1 MPITPL
7 CRPVSPLPIRASSAN
22 ERTIDRAPVIV
33 GGGVAGLMTALHL
46 APIPVVL
53 LVKAKLQTEAS
64 SVWAQGGVAA
74 AVGPDDDPA
83 LHLADTLRAG
93 DGLCVEDV
101 ARRVTAAGP
110 AAIETL
116 LRYGVRFDHGPAGA
130 LQLGLEAA
138 HARRR
143 IVHAAGDGTG
153 REIMRA
159 LVTAV
164 RETPSITVLEGVEA
178 RRLLVTDGAI
188 SGVLAAS
195 ATGTVVLP
203 TGRVVLATGGVGG
216 LFLHT
221 TNPRGS
227 FGQGLALAARA
238 GAALA
243 DMEFVQFHP
252 TALDVGGYP
261 LTLVSEA
268 VRGEG
273 ATLIDETGARFM
285 DGVPGAELAPR
296 DVVARSVWRHLGD
309 GHRVF
314 LDARAALG
322 SAFAKHFPAIAA
334 ACAAAGIDPATQ
346 PIPVRPAAHYHMG
359 GIAVDLQGRSTL
371 PGLWACG
378 EVAGTGLHGANRLA
392 SNSLLEAMVCAE
404 WVAGSVAAAPPGF
417 DRPQRLAAVPAAS
430 DPEPIRPILSTA
442 AGVLREHDGLAD
454 CIATLL
460 PLAGSA
466 GPAADPALVAMLIAV
481 AALQRRESRGGHF
494 RSDFPEAD
502 EALRGRCTLTRE
514 IAFQVAQQITGQVP
528 RAICA

>member
-1 MPITPL
+1 
-7 CRPVSPLPIRASSAN
+7 
-22 ERTIDRAPVIV
+22 VIV

-46 APIPVVL
+46 APMPVVM

-116 LRYGVRFDHGPAGA
+116 LRYGVRFDRGPAGA

-159 LVTAV
+159 LAAAV

-178 RRLLVTDGAI
+178 RRLLLTGGAV

-195 ATGTVVLP
+195 ATGTVLLP

-252 TALDVGGYP
+252 TALDVGGHP

-285 DGVPGAELAPR
+285 AGVPGAELAPR

-322 SAFAKHFPAIAA
+322 SAFAEHFPAIAA
-334 ACAAAGIDPATQ
+334 ACAAAGVDPARQ

-392 SNSLLEAMVCAE
+392 SNSLLEAVVCAE
-404 WVAGSVAAAPPGF
+404 WVAGSVAAAPRGCSVAGAPRGC
-417 DRPQRLAAVPAAS
+417 DRPQRHAAVPVAS
-430 DPEPIRPILSTA
+430 DPALIRPILSAA

-454 CIATLL
+454 GIASLL
-460 PLAGSA
+460 PLACSV

-481 AALQRRESRGGHF
+481 AALRRRESRGGHF
-494 RSDFPEAD
+494 RSDFPEPD
-502 EALRGRCTLTRE
+502 EALRRRSALTLQA
-514 IAFQVAQQITGQVP
+514 AFQVAQHVTGRVP
-528 RAICA
+528 CAISA